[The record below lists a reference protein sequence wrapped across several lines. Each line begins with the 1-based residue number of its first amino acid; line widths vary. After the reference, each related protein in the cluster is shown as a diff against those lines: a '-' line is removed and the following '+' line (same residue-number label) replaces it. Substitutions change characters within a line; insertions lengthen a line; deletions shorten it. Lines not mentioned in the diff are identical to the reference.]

1 MLDDCNFHQSVSLDK
16 FEAERLLKLTPP
28 DGEFAVMNYRSTYP
42 FKPPFRVSTIVEDDP
57 NTALKVSY
65 ASCRPASALFLA
77 SYRARYISTT
87 KPLVHMHAASVK
99 FASLQQVL
107 LHRGIDRADDMSR
120 RHLEGISTV
129 SAGKHHH
136 PDQPGVWIGQSSQRA
151 GGGDSYAA

>member
-42 FKPPFRVSTIVEDDP
+42 FKPPFRVSTIIEDDP

-77 SYRARYISTT
+77 SYQARHISGT
-87 KPLVHMHAASVK
+87 KPLVHTHAASAK

-107 LHRGIDRADDMSR
+107 LHRGIDRGDDMSR
-120 RHLEGISTV
+120 RHLECQRRQASPSG
-129 SAGKHHH
+129 SARSLDRTK
-136 PDQPGVWIGQSSQRA
+136 QP
-151 GGGDSYAA
+151 AAWRW